1 MKINIEKDKPFQIGL
16 DSFVLSPSS
25 EEYVLHYSADG
36 VHYTAWE
43 EPTPALETLI
53 VNGIPQGMYF
63 KLVGNNSILTLQ
75 G

>member
-1 MKINIEKDKPFQIGL
+1 MKLYIDKDKPFQIGI
-16 DSFVLSPSS
+16 DNFVLSPSN

-36 VHYTAWE
+36 VNYTAWE
-43 EPTPALETLI
+43 ESTPANETLI

-63 KLVGNNSILTLQ
+63 KLVGNNTILTLQ